1 VVRKGKRNSLS
12 LPEIGLFSC
21 ESSSRSG
28 NAEEPTGPYARPRAG
43 EDRVGPVV
51 YPVPSACN
59 SDGTMVVH
67 AACSFFLSET
77 SSLLL
82 SVSLFTVRLKSQL
95 DFAFTELARP
105 PICAGPA
112 GVT

>member
-1 VVRKGKRNSLS
+1 MVRKGKRNSLS

-21 ESSSRSG
+21 ESSKVG
-28 NAEEPTGPYARPRAG
+28 NAEDMRRRTDGPRYARAG

-105 PICAGPA
+105 PICAGR
-112 GVT
+112 V

>member
-1 VVRKGKRNSLS
+1 MVRKGKRNSLS
-12 LPEIGLFSC
+12 LPEIGFFS
-21 ESSSRSG
+21 SPASRAVG
-28 NAEEPTGPYARPRAG
+28 NAEEPTGPYARAG